1 MRRLAAKGWQPS
13 GVLDVGAYK
22 GTWTHV
28 LQSVWP
34 GTPTLMI
41 EAQPSLLPNLQA
53 VASEL
58 GPNVGVVHGVVSAV
72 HGQPVTFYTPEYAGG
87 TTGAS
92 IYPEQL
98 GIPLRTSVMTT
109 TTLDI
114 LARTWQGPAFNFIK
128 LDIQGAEKDALMG
141 ASDVLKTVELLQL
154 ELSLVPYNRDA
165 PQINEL
171 MAYLDGIGFV
181 LYDLCDTHRGGDD
194 TLYQM
199 DTFFIRKDHW
209 LRPGG
214 TWMGARKG

>member
-1 MRRLAAKGWQPS
+1 MRRLASRGWGPS
-13 GVLDVGAYK
+13 AVVDGGAYK
-22 GTWTHV
+22 GTWTHA

-41 EAQPSLLPNLQA
+41 EAQPDLLPNLQA
-53 VASEL
+53 VAGGF
-58 GPNVGVVHGVVSAV
+58 GPHVTVAHGVVSAV
-72 HGQPVTFYTPEYAGG
+72 HGQQVTFYTPQYAGG

-114 LARTWQGPAFNFIK
+114 LARAWQGPVFNFLK

-141 ASDVLKTVELLQL
+141 ASDLLRTVELMQL
-154 ELSLVPYNRDA
+154 ELSLVPYNRNA
-165 PQINEL
+165 PQITET
-171 MAYLDGIGFV
+171 MAYLETIGFV
-181 LYDLCDTHRGGDD
+181 LYDLCDTTRGGDE

-199 DTFFIRKDHW
+199 DAVFVRKDHW

-214 TWMGARKG
+214 TWMGTRRN